1 LAKKLDDIKKIL
13 GEKKIKLVLVA
24 GVLLGMVLIMIS
36 NKSSQAPADDTNQT
50 ARAENVTNNESLQER
65 LKILL
70 SKVKG
75 VGEVEV
81 FVTYSSTEEKLA
93 LKDKDTNG
101 SEQTVMKNS
110 SGNTEP
116 YIYKSIYPQIEGVI
130 IVAQGGD
137 NDGVK
142 AAISDA
148 IAAVLELPIHRVK
161 ILNMK

>member
-137 NDGVK
+137 NDGVR

>member
-81 FVTYSSTEEKLA
+81 FVTYSSTEEKVA
-93 LKDKDTNG
+93 LKDKDSNG

>member
-1 LAKKLDDIKKIL
+1 MAKKLDDIKKIL

-36 NKSSQAPADDTNQT
+36 NKSSQAPTDDTNQT
-50 ARAENVTNNESLQER
+50 AKAENVTSNESLQER

>member
-1 LAKKLDDIKKIL
+1 MAKKLDDIKKIL

-36 NKSSQAPADDTNQT
+36 NKSSQAPTDDTNQT
-50 ARAENVTNNESLQER
+50 AKAENVTSNESLQER

-81 FVTYSSTEEKLA
+81 FVTYSSTEEKVA
-93 LKDKDTNG
+93 LKDKDSNG

>member
-1 LAKKLDDIKKIL
+1 
-13 GEKKIKLVLVA
+13 
-24 GVLLGMVLIMIS
+24 M
-36 NKSSQAPADDTNQT
+36 
-50 ARAENVTNNESLQER
+50 
-65 LKILL
+65 
-70 SKVKG
+70 
-75 VGEVEV
+75 

-137 NDGVK
+137 NDGVR

>member
-36 NKSSQAPADDTNQT
+36 NKSSQAPTDDTNQT
-50 ARAENVTNNESLQER
+50 AKAENVTSNESLQER

-81 FVTYSSTEEKLA
+81 FVTYSSTEEKVA
-93 LKDKDTNG
+93 LKDKDSNG

>member
-1 LAKKLDDIKKIL
+1 MAKKLDDIKKIL

-50 ARAENVTNNESLQER
+50 ARAENVTSNESLQER

>member
-1 LAKKLDDIKKIL
+1 MAKKLDDIKKIL

-81 FVTYSSTEEKLA
+81 FVTYSSTEEKVA
-93 LKDKDTNG
+93 LKDKDSNG

>member
-36 NKSSQAPADDTNQT
+36 NKSSQAPTDDTNQT
-50 ARAENVTNNESLQER
+50 AKAENVTSNESLQER

-81 FVTYSSTEEKLA
+81 FVTYSSTEEKVA
-93 LKDKDTNG
+93 LKDKDSNG

-137 NDGVK
+137 NDGVR

>member
-1 LAKKLDDIKKIL
+1 MAKKLDDIKKIL

-81 FVTYSSTEEKLA
+81 FVTYSSTEEKVA

>member
-1 LAKKLDDIKKIL
+1 MAKKLDDIKKIL

-36 NKSSQAPADDTNQT
+36 NKSSQAPTDDTNQT
-50 ARAENVTNNESLQER
+50 ARAENVTSNESLQER

-93 LKDKDTNG
+93 LKDKDSNG

-116 YIYKSIYPQIEGVI
+116 YIYKSICPQIEGVI

-137 NDGVK
+137 NDGVR